1 MFRRL
6 LAIVPVLFTLSLA
19 GEALANRKVSPQQ
32 KGAATRE
39 YAKRAKRQFGKDVKV
54 KVVYGGPTGRDA
66 SVEVLGVGGIT
77 GNQRD
82 ALLGTGSGRVVVH
95 RKPAL
100 VKKQGKVD
108 ATLKTGRYQTIFS
121 ILPVP
126 ASTP

>member
-6 LAIVPVLFTLSLA
+6 LAIVPVLITLSLA

-39 YAKRAKRQFGKDVKV
+39 YAKRAKRQFGPNARVKV
-54 KVVYGGPTGRDA
+54 KYAGPTGRDA

-77 GNQRD
+77 GNQPN
-82 ALLGTGSGRVVVH
+82 ALLGIGSGRVVVH

-100 VKKQGKVD
+100 VKKNGVVD
-108 ATLKTGRYQTIFS
+108 ATLKNGRYQTIFS
-121 ILPVP
+121 ILP
-126 ASTP
+126 ASAP